1 MAFLS
6 HQMTFPVRSL
16 NKEPDWNIAY
26 DDLFNQYI
34 DTEHLEYSDS
44 AEPFKEQSN
53 SDNSGKFVHSEEST
67 TSSARPGS
75 SPPYKWHPNE
85 AEQDFWAKTLRSL
98 EESASS
104 CSVEQGRQVKHSK
117 SQRNLTVTPHHDFL
131 SLGGCPSPHITVP
144 SSPFKSA
151 KRAKSLGNLRQP
163 KPTVVPKSPGIK
175 KTWYPR
181 TKSPKMMSP
190 SRYRAGFKDAWADKT
205 GGTPRTYTMALP
217 LRSAHTPLSPPPSAK
232 ASQAVDSAAFCSPHE
247 IDFNYQCP
255 YPEDE
260 LSPRSNKF
268 QHQIRAQTPSASPL
282 TSPGVERA
290 KLCEDPFTS
299 GSMYY
304 AVPPTAPQS
313 TRSSWL
319 RLEPEED
326 DYEVSPA
333 FNPWLGEDMIT
344 STATTTTDQH
354 VRTGLDLF
362 DDVNISPYTDFPSS
376 ALGQGGLMISCDPTL
391 TTSGFPH
398 DSPDAQLSALPTDTY
413 NYAIPTQKEQHEKL
427 LSRTPSPPPDVGA
440 PRSGGRTGSK
450 CRSKRTP
457 STPRSPR
464 GVGKSAFVNF
474 TPHDSAKLLTGV
486 APSGSSKTKAR
497 REQEAAEKRRKFSQ
511 AAVKAVEI
519 AGGDVTRLRD
529 VIFKID

>member
-1 MAFLS
+1 MASLS
-6 HQMTFPVRSL
+6 HQMTYPVRSL

-34 DTEHLEYSDS
+34 DTDHLEYSDS
-44 AEPFKEQSN
+44 TEPAKEPGN
-53 SDNSGKFVHSEEST
+53 SDNSGNLVDSVEST

-98 EESASS
+98 EASASS
-104 CSVEQGRQVKHSK
+104 SSVEQGRQVKHSK
-117 SQRNLTVTPHHDFL
+117 SHRNLTVTPHHDFL

-151 KRAKSLGNLRQP
+151 KRAKSLGNLRQTR
-163 KPTVVPKSPGIK
+163 PTVVPKFPGIK

-181 TKSPKMMSP
+181 SKSPKMMSP
-190 SRYRAGFKDAWADKT
+190 SRYRAGFKDVWADKT
-205 GGTPRTYTMALP
+205 GGTPQTYTMTLP
-217 LRSAHTPLSPPPSAK
+217 LRSAPTPLSPPPSTN
-232 ASQAVDSAAFCSPHE
+232 ASKAVDSAAFCSPRE
-247 IDFNYQCP
+247 IDFNFQYP
-255 YPEDE
+255 YAEDE
-260 LSPRSNKF
+260 LSPRSNNF
-268 QHQIRAQTPSASPL
+268 QHHIRAQTPSASPL

-290 KLCEDPFTS
+290 NVCEDPFSS

-319 RLEPEED
+319 KLEPEED
-326 DYEVSPA
+326 DYEISPA
-333 FNPWLGEDMIT
+333 FNPWLGEDT
-344 STATTTTDQH
+344 TTTTTDQH
-354 VRTGLDLF
+354 VRTGIDLF
-362 DDVNISPYTDFPSS
+362 DDVNISPYTDFQPSE
-376 ALGQGGLMISCDPTL
+376 LGHEGLMISCDPTL
-391 TTSGFPH
+391 TTSAFPH
-398 DSPDAQLSALPTDTY
+398 DAPDAQLSALPTDTY
-413 NYAIPTQKEQHEKL
+413 NYPLPTQKEQHERL
-427 LSRTPSPPPDVGA
+427 LSRTPSPPPDIGA
-440 PRSGGRTGSK
+440 PRSGGRTSSK
-450 CRSKRTP
+450 SRSKRTP

-464 GVGKSAFVNF
+464 GVSKSAFVNF

-497 REQEAAEKRRKFSQ
+497 REKEAAEKRRKFSQ

-529 VIFKID
+529 VMFKID